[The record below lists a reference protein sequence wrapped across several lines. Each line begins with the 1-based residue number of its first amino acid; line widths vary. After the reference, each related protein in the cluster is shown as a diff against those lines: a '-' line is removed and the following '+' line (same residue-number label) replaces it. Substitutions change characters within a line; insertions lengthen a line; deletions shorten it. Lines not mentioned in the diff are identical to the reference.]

1 MIQTDLWGNATD
13 LSLLV
18 DLNYADLQKLQAI
31 GAAAQAEQAKHVLRD
46 DLTKVWDVLK
56 GMKDGRV
63 DIVLDNAGFELY
75 TDLVLADFL
84 VSCTPFVSQVV
95 FQCVVELP
103 VKLTS
108 QPQDDPVVRVRCA
121 AARLRVSR

>member
-95 FQCVVELP
+95 FQ
-103 VKLTS
+103 
-108 QPQDDPVVRVRCA
+108 
-121 AARLRVSR
+121 